1 MWKGS
6 GRVMASKADS
16 GHWSFS
22 NAGPRRAGENG
33 ATISATHIG
42 ETHMTPDQK
51 QKVMQLLEL
60 CIDNNKI
67 NEYECSFDIYPS
79 NYGSISV
86 HVYLAGDH
94 SSFGESYS
102 IATELDKGDSKLAAA
117 IEAIR
122 TLPERATALIAAK
135 EEARREKLIKEYE
148 EVFGKKN

>member
-1 MWKGS
+1 
-6 GRVMASKADS
+6 
-16 GHWSFS
+16 
-22 NAGPRRAGENG
+22 
-33 ATISATHIG
+33 
-42 ETHMTPDQK
+42 MTNDQN

-102 IATELDKGDSKLAAA
+102 IATELDKGDSKLDAA

-122 TLPERATALIAAK
+122 TLPERAPALLAAK

>member
-1 MWKGS
+1 
-6 GRVMASKADS
+6 
-16 GHWSFS
+16 
-22 NAGPRRAGENG
+22 
-33 ATISATHIG
+33 
-42 ETHMTPDQK
+42 MTNDQK

-67 NEYECSFDIYPS
+67 NEYECSFDIYP

-102 IATELDKGDSKLAAA
+102 IATELDKGDSKLDAA

-135 EEARREKLIKEYE
+135 EEARREKLLKEYE